1 MNPDEAVKH
10 LAEIVLA
17 NLNVSEDELYDAL
30 IGRGLTDEA
39 VFRAYN
45 FTQIAWG
52 RIYLDGLRIRFS
64 DEYYFFSADGAVA
77 EQGRLADNVY
87 FAAALQVAPQYMH
100 TPAFERIAL
109 TSADIDAVNNILKM
123 GSHPENLVM
132 SPAYIFIDT
141 PTSEGMCRAQVFMDQ
156 RGAEIQA
163 RFKKK
168 PWWMFWR

>member
-64 DEYYFFSADGAVA
+64 DEYYFFSA
-77 EQGRLADNVY
+77 
-87 FAAALQVAPQYMH
+87 P
-100 TPAFERIAL
+100 
-109 TSADIDAVNNILKM
+109 
-123 GSHPENLVM
+123 
-132 SPAYIFIDT
+132 
-141 PTSEGMCRAQVFMDQ
+141 
-156 RGAEIQA
+156 
-163 RFKKK
+163 
-168 PWWMFWR
+168 